1 MSIESVAI
9 LSPGD
14 MGHAIGQLLRKHEV
28 RVITCLAGRSN
39 RTRQLSEQAGITDVP
54 SMKELVTQSDVL
66 MSITV
71 SEAVPGLCREIS
83 DAVKTTGTDL
93 LFAECNA
100 IAPALSRDMEVVL
113 KSGGA
118 RYVDASIIGGPPRNG
133 SSPRV
138 YASGNNVT
146 EFLQLR
152 DFGLDVRDL
161 GDQ

>member
-14 MGHAIGQLLRKHEV
+14 MGHAIGQLLREHEV

-71 SEAVPGLCREIS
+71 SEAVTGL
-83 DAVKTTGTDL
+83 
-93 LFAECNA
+93 
-100 IAPALSRDMEVVL
+100 
-113 KSGGA
+113 
-118 RYVDASIIGGPPRNG
+118 
-133 SSPRV
+133 
-138 YASGNNVT
+138 
-146 EFLQLR
+146 
-152 DFGLDVRDL
+152 
-161 GDQ
+161 

>member
-14 MGHAIGQLLRKHEV
+14 MGHAIGQLLREHEV

-39 RTRQLSEQAGITDVP
+39 RTQQLSEQAGITDVP

-138 YASGNNVT
+138 LS
-146 EFLQLR
+146 LIHI
-152 DFGLDVRDL
+152 
-161 GDQ
+161 